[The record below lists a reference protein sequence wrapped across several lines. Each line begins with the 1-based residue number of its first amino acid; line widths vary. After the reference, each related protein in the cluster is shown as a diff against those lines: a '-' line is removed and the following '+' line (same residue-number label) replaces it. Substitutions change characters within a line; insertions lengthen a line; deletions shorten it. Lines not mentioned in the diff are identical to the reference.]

1 MRSSRPPVAPLQA
14 SAAMRSVSAS
24 SPGGV
29 STPNSASSSSRLP
42 SGHHPQQ
49 QQWED
54 EAWTVDSD
62 DEDFVCR
69 QQQQHLASQAV
80 AAAAAASGSAS
91 ASGQKHAPPAQPH
104 QYRPLRSTSYSSVS
118 GSASVEAGDGLAQG
132 SGARPIPSRS
142 PTGSGNVPAGSP
154 ASGRPHAPHLNSR
167 TSWLLVDSV
176 PSPSASSISQP
187 SSLSGPGGAPIP
199 ANPISAVPL
208 DLDAAIAGSP
218 PTDLGPS
225 AEAAVYNASFLGGAH
240 PLQNDP
246 STPGTTSSLQ
256 SGSSDVTP
264 LTRAPS
270 SRSKRRW
277 TEFVKALGGVTPPS
291 PAAAI
296 ALTNGAADADTADP
310 SLSAA
315 SEAPRSLAVNLD
327 ELRKA
332 AWKGVPDELRPMVW
346 MLLLGYLPPQP
357 SARSTTLARKRSDYA
372 AAVEQA
378 FGRGRGGLDQTIWH
392 QIEIDVPR
400 TNPGIPLWQREATQ
414 RSLERIL
421 YVWALRHPASGYVQ
435 GIADLAT
442 PFYEVFLSAY
452 IDSDPEKYD
461 VANLPS
467 HTLQALEADTFWC
480 LSKLLDGIQDNY
492 IFAQPGIQRQV
503 KLMGEL
509 VARIDAPLHQ
519 HLAEQNVQYMQFA
532 FRWMNCLLM
541 REMSVRNIVRMWDTY
556 IAEGPDA
563 FSDFHPFVCAVLL
576 RKWSARLM
584 EMDFQGIIMF
594 LQNLPTK
601 DWSNADAEDLLAQA
615 FMYKSLFGNTAHLR

>member
-1 MRSSRPPVAPLQA
+1 VL
-14 SAAMRSVSAS
+14 
-24 SPGGV
+24 
-29 STPNSASSSSRLP
+29 
-42 SGHHPQQ
+42 
-49 QQWED
+49 
-54 EAWTVDSD
+54 
-62 DEDFVCR
+62 
-69 QQQQHLASQAV
+69 
-80 AAAAAASGSAS
+80 
-91 ASGQKHAPPAQPH
+91 
-104 QYRPLRSTSYSSVS
+104 
-118 GSASVEAGDGLAQG
+118 
-132 SGARPIPSRS
+132 
-142 PTGSGNVPAGSP
+142 
-154 ASGRPHAPHLNSR
+154 
-167 TSWLLVDSV
+167 
-176 PSPSASSISQP
+176 
-187 SSLSGPGGAPIP
+187 
-199 ANPISAVPL
+199 
-208 DLDAAIAGSP
+208 
-218 PTDLGPS
+218 
-225 AEAAVYNASFLGGAH
+225 NASFLGSSSPFGAGGAS
-240 PLQNDP
+240 LRASSNE
-246 STPGTTSSLQ
+246 SSL
-256 SGSSDVTP
+256 

-270 SRSKRRW
+270 SRTKRRW

-296 ALTNGAADADTADP
+296 AATNGMADADAGQT
-310 SLSAA
+310 SLSAPE
-315 SEAPRSLAVNLD
+315 SSPSVAVNLD

-346 MLLLGYLPPQP
+346 MLLLGYLPPQL
-357 SARSTTLARKRSDYA
+357 SARVNTLARKRGDYA

-378 FGRGRGGLDQTIWH
+378 FGRGRAGLDQSIWH

-452 IDSDPEKYD
+452 IDSDPEQYD

-467 HTLQALEADTFWC
+467 HTIQALEADTFWC

-519 HLAEQNVQYMQFA
+519 HLDEQNVQYMQFA

-556 IAEGPDA
+556 LAEGPDA

-576 RKWSARLM
+576 RKWSARLL

>member
-1 MRSSRPPVAPLQA
+1 M
-14 SAAMRSVSAS
+14 
-24 SPGGV
+24 
-29 STPNSASSSSRLP
+29 SSSSTSAAAASASTP
-42 SGHHPQQ
+42 TSSGPKHPH
-49 QQWED
+49 WED

-69 QQQQHLASQAV
+69 QQQQHFASSSSI
-80 AAAAAASGSAS
+80 ASR
-91 ASGQKHAPPAQPH
+91 KHRHPHPPLPRQS
-104 QYRPLRSTSYSSVS
+104 STSSSS
-118 GSASVEAGDGLAQG
+118 SFTSTSAHV
-132 SGARPIPSRS
+132 RPG
-142 PTGSGNVPAGSP
+142 PT
-154 ASGRPHAPHLNSR
+154 PHLNSR

-176 PSPSASSISQP
+176 PSSSST
-187 SSLSGPGGAPIP
+187 PIP
-199 ANPISAVPL
+199 TTSSGAAASRTAVHSL
-208 DLDAAIAGSP
+208 QSNNTADLDAAIAGSP

-225 AEAAVYNASFLGGAH
+225 AEAAVYNASFLGSSSSQ
-240 PLQNDP
+240 LP
-246 STPGTTSSLQ
+246 STPGTTNSASSA
-256 SGSSDVTP
+256 VTTELHTTTVSP
-264 LTRAPS
+264 LTRVPS
-270 SRSKRRW
+270 SRTRRRW
-277 TEFVKALGGVTPPS
+277 TEFVKALGGITPPS
-291 PAAAI
+291 PAQAI
-296 ALTNGAADADTADP
+296 AATVSPSSSSSSTTTNGAAAAATKDSSDVNAITNEFST
-310 SLSAA
+310 SLSI
-315 SEAPRSLAVNLD
+315 SSPTSPSVPTAVNLD

-346 MLLLGYLPPQP
+346 QLLLGYLPPQP
-357 SARSTTLARKRSDYA
+357 SARSSTLARKRSDYA
-372 AAVEQA
+372 AAVDQA
-378 FGRGRGGLDQTIWH
+378 FGKGRFGLDQSIWH

-442 PFYEVFLSAY
+442 PFYEVFLGAY
-452 IDSDPEKYD
+452 IDSDPEQYD
-461 VANLPS
+461 VAHLPAQ
-467 HTLQALEADTFWC
+467 TLQALEADTFWC

-556 IAEGPDA
+556 LAEGPDSFA
-563 FSDFHPFVCAVLL
+563 DFHPFVCAGLL
-576 RKWSARLM
+576 RKWSSRLL

-601 DWSNADAEDLLAQA
+601 DWSNSDAEDLLAQA
-615 FMYKSLFGNTAHLR
+615 FM

>member
-1 MRSSRPPVAPLQA
+1 MRSGRPPVSPLQA
-14 SAAMRSVSAS
+14 SAAVRSVSSS
-24 SPGGV
+24 SPGGL
-29 STPNSASSSSRLP
+29 STPNSASSSSR
-42 SGHHPQQ
+42 HHQQ

-69 QQQQHLASQAV
+69 QQQQHLASKAV
-80 AAAAAASGSAS
+80 AAAASGGSAS
-91 ASGQKHAPPAQPH
+91 TSGQKHAPPAQPH
-104 QYRPLRSTSYSSVS
+104 PYSLPRTTSSASTSGSTSATTEGSSPAS
-118 GSASVEAGDGLAQG
+118 TRPSAGPAPSRSFSG
-132 SGARPIPSRS
+132 SGAQASSAPSGSRPP
-142 PTGSGNVPAGSP
+142 
-154 ASGRPHAPHLNSR
+154 APHLNSR

-176 PSPSASSISQP
+176 PSSSSSPGSLPSGSSI
-187 SSLSGPGGAPIP
+187 PGAAPIP
-199 ANPISAVPL
+199 HAPLSAIPT

-225 AEAAVYNASFLGGAH
+225 AEAAVLNASFLGGSNTTA
-240 PLQNDP
+240 L
-246 STPGTTSSLQ
+246 SPGADVSL
-256 SGSSDVTP
+256 
-264 LTRAPS
+264 LTRVPS
-270 SRSKRRW
+270 SRTKRRW
-277 TEFVKALGGVTPPS
+277 TEFVRALGGVTPPS

-296 ALTNGAADADTADP
+296 AATNGAADMATADP
-310 SLSAA
+310 SLSAPEQPQ
-315 SEAPRSLAVNLD
+315 SVAVNLD

-332 AWKGVPDELRPMVW
+332 AWKGVPDELRPMIW

-357 SARSTTLARKRSDYA
+357 SARATTLARKRADYA

-378 FGRGRGGLDQTIWH
+378 FGRGRAGLDQSIWH

-452 IDSDPEKYD
+452 IDSDPEQYD
-461 VANLPS
+461 VAHLPS
-467 HTLQALEADTFWC
+467 HALQALEADTFWC

-503 KLMGEL
+503 KLMAEL

-519 HLAEQNVQYMQFA
+519 HLADQHVQYMQFA

-556 IAEGPDA
+556 LAEGPDA
-563 FSDFHPFVCAVLL
+563 FSDFHPFVCAVMLK
-576 RKWSARLM
+576 KWSARLM

-594 LQNLPTK
+594 LLNLPTK

>member
-1 MRSSRPPVAPLQA
+1 MRSSRPPVPPLQA
-14 SAAMRSVSAS
+14 AAAARSVSSS
-24 SPGGV
+24 SPGGASV
-29 STPNSASSSSRLP
+29 SAPTSAASSSRQ
-42 SGHHPQQ
+42 HQQ

-69 QQQQHLASQAV
+69 QQQQHLASKAV
-80 AAAAAASGSAS
+80 AAAAAASSAS
-91 ASGQKHAPPAQPH
+91 ISQKHAPPAQPH
-104 QYRPLRSTSYSSVS
+104 PYALPSRTASSSAAS
-118 GSASVEAGDGLAQG
+118 GSIS
-132 SGARPIPSRS
+132 S
-142 PTGSGNVPAGSP
+142 TGEGGSP
-154 ASGRPHAPHLNSR
+154 ASSRLSARPGPNRSVSTSVVGPTSSTASSSSSRPAAPHLNSR
-167 TSWLLVDSV
+167 TSWLLVDRVTS
-176 PSPSASSISQP
+176 SASSP
-187 SSLSGPGGAPIP
+187 GLLSSTSSTPGA
-199 ANPISAVPL
+199 APISATPL
-208 DLDAAIAGSP
+208 SAIPTDLDAAIAGSP

-225 AEAAVYNASFLGGAH
+225 AEAAVYNASFLGGSNGPA
-240 PLQNDP
+240 L
-246 STPGTTSSLQ
+246 SPGLTTSSHLVT
-256 SGSSDVTP
+256 SDISP
-264 LTRAPS
+264 LTRVPS
-270 SRSKRRW
+270 SRTKRRW
-277 TEFVKALGGVTPPS
+277 TEFVRALGGVTPPS

-296 ALTNGAADADTADP
+296 AATNGIADMATADA
-310 SLSAA
+310 SLSAP
-315 SEAPRSLAVNLD
+315 EQPQVTVNLD

-332 AWKGVPDELRPMVW
+332 AWKGVPDELRPMIW

-357 SARSTTLARKRSDYA
+357 SARATTLARKRADYA
-372 AAVEQA
+372 TAVEQA
-378 FGRGRGGLDQTIWH
+378 FGRGRAGLDHSIWH

-452 IDSDPEKYD
+452 IDSDPEQYD
-461 VANLPS
+461 VAHLPS

-503 KLMGEL
+503 KLMAEL

-519 HLAEQNVQYMQFA
+519 HLADQHVQYMQFA

-556 IAEGPDA
+556 LAEGPDA
-563 FSDFHPFVCAVLL
+563 FSDFHPFVCAVMLK
-576 RKWSARLM
+576 KWSARLM

-594 LQNLPTK
+594 LLNLPTK